1 MMATSLRAPLQSWRW
16 GVGATVI
23 AALLLLGPPGGPATL
38 AGQTMEV
45 PVETQIPLFLK
56 LLSFDRN
63 LHSRGDSVLL
73 IGVVYQSGNRESQVA
88 RDAVDGI
95 VHSSPT
101 RVEGLPFRSI
111 DIDLDHESLDVF
123 LRAHSIAVIYVAP
136 LRAVDVRG
144 IAQATRQAQVRS
156 FTGVTRYVDLGL
168 AVGVGLRGDLPQII
182 INLPAARL
190 EGADFP
196 AQLLRL
202 ARVLQ

>member
-1 MMATSLRAPLQSWRW
+1 MATRLLACRHSLNH
-16 GVGATVI
+16 GIGATVLTMLLALGLSTGPVSL
-23 AALLLLGPPGGPATL
+23 AA
-38 AGQTMEV
+38 QTMEV

-63 LHSRGDSVLL
+63 LASRRDSVLL
-73 IGVVYQSGNRESQVA
+73 IGVVFQGGNRESQLVREA
-88 RDAVDGI
+88 TEDI
-95 VHSSPT
+95 VRSSLT
-101 RVEGLPFRSI
+101 RLAGVPVQSI
-111 DIDLDHESLDVF
+111 AIDLDHESLDVF
-123 LRAHSIAVIYVAP
+123 LRAHRVAVIYVAP
-136 LRAVDVRG
+136 LRAVDVRDL
-144 IAQATRQAQVRS
+144 ARVSRQAQVRS
-156 FTGVTRYVDLGL
+156 YTGVTRYVNLGL